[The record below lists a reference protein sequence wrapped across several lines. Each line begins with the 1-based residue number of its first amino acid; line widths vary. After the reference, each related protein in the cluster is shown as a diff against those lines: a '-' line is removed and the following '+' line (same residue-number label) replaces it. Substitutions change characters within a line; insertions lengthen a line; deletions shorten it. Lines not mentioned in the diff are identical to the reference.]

1 MHGKPQRLKVRAVF
15 NSKKVKV
22 RMRRPPQPGNVKIIS
37 TLKKVFFRDGDNF
50 DNGGGDENFEEQLQ
64 KLLTRL
70 SNMNLSKLVE
80 EWFRA

>member
-1 MHGKPQRLKVRAVF
+1 
-15 NSKKVKV
+15 
-22 RMRRPPQPGNVKIIS
+22 MRRPPQPGNVKIIS